1 VRIVNVHGRSMVSML
16 TRGNHFSVKKIN
28 RTRSVKRTFG
38 NTTLRK
44 ARYWLAGKN
53 VDQCSIVLV
62 GRQYD
67 GREVSGKTLAQVA
80 HQIKLFWIPICIPQ
94 AMTMP
99 AALRLPIRMFTIL
112 VTPSYN
118 SNLPGHLHHPL

>member
-1 VRIVNVHGRSMVSML
+1 MQIVNVHGRSMVSML

-38 NTTLRK
+38 NTTLHK
-44 ARYWLAGKN
+44 ARYWHAGKN
-53 VDQCSIVLV
+53 VDQCSIVLA
-62 GRQYD
+62 GQQYD
-67 GREVSGKTLAQVA
+67 GREASGKTLVQVA
-80 HQIKLFWIPICIPQ
+80 HQIKLFWIPICIRQ

-99 AALRLPIRMFTIL
+99 AALRRPIRMFTIL